1 MNKILSLLLVI
12 AMLFCALSLF
22 ACDKHYDIPSSS
34 SSSSSSSSEESSSE
48 ESSSEESS
56 SEMDP
61 ADIVNPDAP
70 EDMELTIF
78 ENESS
83 DYKIVYD
90 YSDTEA
96 SALAQA
102 PVDFLTEKHGV
113 TLEVADIDTPS
124 SEHEIVIGNVRENAQ
139 FIVDKLYEVNDFA
152 VSVCGDDLVLYA
164 TSEHLYDYMLAVAK
178 EVLAD
183 ERVESE
189 NSFIYHK
196 SSYKDLPYAGYLRL
210 KSQTKTLGREELL
223 EIFEARVF
231 EAKDGTSLPY
241 RIYIPSSYYE
251 GADVPVV
258 TILHGAGER
267 GSDNINHLVNN
278 YVPELF
284 SQANSPYWN
293 AIVIAP
299 QCPAGQQWV
308 DTPWGNGNYS
318 TKTVKQSNELTAVLE
333 ILDKIEQDYSTD
345 TSRYYVTGL
354 SMGGFG
360 TWDLIM
366 RHPDRFAAA
375 MPICGGA
382 DVEMAEALID
392 KPIWT
397 FHGSNDYTVP
407 YKGTSDMV
415 DAIKEA
421 VKEAGTTEVIRFTPI
436 GGAGHTIWSNIGKMG
451 VYAKW
456 MFSQSLEIDE

>member
-12 AMLFCALSLF
+12 AMLFCTLSLF

-34 SSSSSSSSEESSSE
+34 SSSSS
-48 ESSSEESS
+48 EESS

-70 EDMELTIF
+70 DDESFELLNG
-78 ENESS
+78 EP
-83 DYKIVYD
+83 KIVYD
-90 YSDTEA
+90 FSDTLLGEYVEDF
-96 SALAQA
+96 
-102 PVDFLTEKHGV
+102 VDYIAEVHGV
-113 TLEVADIDTPS
+113 TFDVVDDS
-124 SEHEIVIGNVRENAQ
+124 SATTDKEIVIGNVRENAQ
-139 FIVDKLYEVNDFA
+139 FIEDKLYENNDFA
-152 VSVCGDDLVLYA
+152 VSICGNDLVLLA
-164 TSEHLYDYMLAVAK
+164 TSEYLYDYMFAVAR
-178 EVLAD
+178 EII
-183 ERVESE
+183 E
-189 NSFIYHK
+189 NEQIQPQDSFIYHK
-196 SSYKDLPYAGYLRL
+196 SSYKELPYAGYLRL
-210 KSQTKTLGREELL
+210 KSATKTLGREELL

-231 EAKDGTSLPY
+231 EAQDGTSLPY
-241 RIYIPSSYYE
+241 RIYIPSSYTE
-251 GADVPVV
+251 GEAVPVV

-278 YVPELF
+278 YIPELF
-284 SQANSPYWN
+284 SQEDSPYWN

-299 QCPAGQQWV
+299 QCPSGQQWV

-333 ILDKIEQDYSTD
+333 ILDKIEEDYSTD

-382 DVEMAEALID
+382 DVEMASALID

-397 FHGSNDYTVP
+397 FHGSNDTTVP

-415 DAIKEA
+415 TAIKGA
-421 VKEAGTTEVIRFTPI
+421 VKEAGATEVIRFTPI

-451 VYAKW
+451 PYAKW
-456 MFSQSLEIDE
+456 LFSQSLEIDG